1 MKTLYL
7 KSLWG
12 MGGTLD
18 EQLAVA
24 KAQGYD
30 GIEWCLHGVC
40 TAEEWKELHAKHG
53 LELAILMGGEDARSI
68 IETYQQCAA
77 YEPMFLTCHTL
88 RDHLTFEQG
97 KAALRELLEAEKD
110 LPFPVGHETHRGR
123 LLYTPWTTRAYI
135 EEFEDLKLVS
145 DFSHFVCVAE
155 RLLEDREGDLASA
168 IARTIHVHG
177 RVGYEEG
184 PQVPDPRAPEWRNH
198 LERHFAW
205 WGLMR
210 KAAKARGDARFT
222 FTPEF
227 GPPDYMH
234 TLPFTRQPVADLLE
248 VCLWMANEARSRW
261 GDPLPPD
268 AP

>member
-123 LLYTPWTTRAYI
+123 LLYSPWVTTPYLEKFPSMKIVA
-135 EEFEDLKLVS
+135 
-145 DFSHFVCVAE
+145 DFSHWCVVCE
-155 RLLEDREGDLASA
+155 SLLEDAREHIDLAGSRA
-168 IARTIHVHG
+168 IHIHG
-177 RVGYEEG
+177 RVGYMEG
-184 PQVPDPRAPEWRNH
+184 PQVPDPSAPEYTTE
-198 LERHFAW
+198 LETHEGW
-205 WGLMR
+205 WDAIVARRG
-210 KAAKARGDARFT
+210 AAGEPFT
-222 FTPEF
+222 TFDPEF
-227 GPPDYMH
+227 GPPGYMH
-234 TLPFTRQPVADLLE
+234 TLPHTNQPVADLWE
-248 VCLWMANEARSRW
+248 VCLWMANRQRERWARV
-261 GDPLPPD
+261 
-268 AP
+268 